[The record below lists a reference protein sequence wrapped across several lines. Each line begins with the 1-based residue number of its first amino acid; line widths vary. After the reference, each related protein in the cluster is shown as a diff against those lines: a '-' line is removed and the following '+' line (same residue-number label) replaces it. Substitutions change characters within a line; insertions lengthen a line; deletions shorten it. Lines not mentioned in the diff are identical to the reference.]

1 MSNLT
6 KTSEFK
12 STKMWETISKY
23 DAYYGIKRTERNK
36 FIMNTAINRFVLH
49 NDLETPNQYLLYLI
63 ADKAFNVITSKSE
76 QGRIVELVDE
86 LEKDLHLLQRT
97 ESL

>member
-63 ADKAFNVITSKSE
+63 SDKAMKVLTSKTE
-76 QGRIVELVDE
+76 YGRIVQLEDE
-86 LEKDLHLLQRT
+86 LLKDLHLFQRT

>member
-6 KTSEFK
+6 KTSEFT
-12 STKMWETISKY
+12 STKMWDTITHY

-36 FIMNTAINRFVLH
+36 YIMSTAINRFVRV

-63 ADKAFNVITSKSE
+63 SDKAFNVITSKSE

-97 ESL
+97 ESI